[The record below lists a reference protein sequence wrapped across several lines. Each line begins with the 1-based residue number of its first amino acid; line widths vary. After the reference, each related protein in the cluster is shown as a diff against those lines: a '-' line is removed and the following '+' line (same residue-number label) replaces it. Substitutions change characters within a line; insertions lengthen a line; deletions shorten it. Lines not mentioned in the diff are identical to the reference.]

1 MLDWKDRIS
10 SNPKVLVGKPAIKG
24 TRIGVDLILEKLGAG
39 ETIDQLLQSYPHI
52 VKDDIYACLLYAAE
66 TIRHESIHAIH
77 S

>member
-10 SNPKVLVGKPAIKG
+10 SNPKVIVGKPAIKG

-39 ETIDQLLQSYPHI
+39 ETIDQLLESYPHI
-52 VKDDIYACLLYAAE
+52 TKDDIYACLHYAAE
-66 TIRHESIHAIH
+66 TIRHESIHAIN